1 MEDKIKRKIRV
12 EKIISVLKKEFPN
25 ARTALNYSNALE
37 LLIAAILSAQCTDER
52 VNKVT
57 LELFKKYRNAK
68 DYADASLDELEKE
81 IFSTGFYKN
90 KSKKIKKCC
99 EQVVEKFNGEMPS
112 TLDELVQL
120 EGVGRKTA
128 NVILGMAFDIPGIV
142 VDTHVKRVSNRL
154 GLSGES
160 NPEKIEFELM
170 EIVPKKEWTNF
181 SFMLIDHGR
190 KTCTARSLECRKC
203 RIEKLCNFDKK
214 YI

>member
-1 MEDKIKRKIRV
+1 MEDKIKKKIRAK
-12 EKIISVLKKEFPN
+12 KIISVLKKEFPN

-57 LELFKKYRNAK
+57 SELFKKYRNAK
-68 DYADASLDELEKE
+68 DYADASHDELEKE

-90 KSKKIKKCC
+90 KAKKIKKCC
-99 EQVVEKFNGEMPS
+99 EQVVEKFDGELPS
-112 TLDELVQL
+112 TLYELVQL

-128 NVILGMAFDIPGIV
+128 NVILGMAFDVPGIV

-154 GLSGES
+154 GLSSKS

-190 KTCTARSLECRKC
+190 KTCTARSLECQKC

-214 YI
+214 DI